1 MSEPPAS
8 ICENRLPL
16 PRSFVDSVAGEM
28 PLRSASARMRAISS
42 CSMSRTVSEYGT
54 TSRTIIRCNEG
65 LSAAYNTGMDLRAR
79 IRAALD
85 EKGISATAACKQAG
99 LADTTLTK
107 FLNGRNRSLTVETL
121 EKLADVLGVSLRHL
135 MFGEPNADNVVS
147 IWERIPE
154 RDRAQAR
161 AILQTFERKDTA

>member
-1 MSEPPAS
+1 
-8 ICENRLPL
+8 
-16 PRSFVDSVAGEM
+16 
-28 PLRSASARMRAISS
+28 
-42 CSMSRTVSEYGT
+42 
-54 TSRTIIRCNEG
+54 
-65 LSAAYNTGMDLRAR
+65 MDLRAR
-79 IRAALD
+79 IRDALE

-121 EKLADVLGVSLRHL
+121 EKLADVLDVSLRHL

-147 IWERIPE
+147 IWDRIPE

-161 AILQTFERKDTA
+161 AILKTFERKDTA